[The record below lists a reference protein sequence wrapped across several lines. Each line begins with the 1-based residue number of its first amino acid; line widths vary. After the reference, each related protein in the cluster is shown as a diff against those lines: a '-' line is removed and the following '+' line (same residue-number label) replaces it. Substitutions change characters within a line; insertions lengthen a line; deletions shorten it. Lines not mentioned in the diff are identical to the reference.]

1 MIDRDRILNE
11 LKKIKARKIG
21 KDRLLIALL
30 IGILLLVIT
39 IPIGNGGE
47 STGKTNEEADGY
59 MTGTSESGSGAYGSL
74 EQEYVSR
81 MEAQLSG
88 ILSQMEGVGE
98 VQVMITLKESSE
110 KVIEKDT
117 EVSGENVTE
126 KDSQGGERTTQNE
139 NRKETTIYSAGE
151 RESDAYYSQAD
162 QSGEPYVSK
171 ELSPRVEGVLVV
183 ASGGDDAVVIKNITE
198 AVQALFG
205 IDTHKIRIVKKE

>member
-1 MIDRDRILNE
+1 MIDRDRFLNE

-59 MTGTSESGSGAYGSL
+59 TTGTSENGSGAYGSL

-151 RESDAYYSQAD
+151 GESDAYYSQAD
-162 QSGEPYVSK
+162 QSKEPYVSK

>member
-11 LKKIKARKIG
+11 LKRIKARKIG

-39 IPIGNGGE
+39 IPIGDGGE
-47 STGKTNEEADGY
+47 STGKTDGEGDGY
-59 MTGTSESGSGAYGSL
+59 ASGGSENGSGAYGSL

-88 ILSQMEGVGE
+88 ILSQMEGAGE

-117 EVSGENVTE
+117 EVSGENVSE
-126 KDSQGGERTTQNE
+126 KDSQGGERITQNE
-139 NRKETTIYSAGE
+139 NRKETTIYSAGDG
-151 RESDAYYSQAD
+151 ESGAYYSQAD

-183 ASGGDDAVVIKNITE
+183 ATGGDDAVVIKNITE